1 MGGFYGCGKEGHT
14 RANCTEKLCSRRNGR
29 GHTADV
35 CPTSEEEAVLAMTG
49 EVGVR
54 VDVGEVDAVQAKAF

>member
-1 MGGFYGCGKEGHT
+1 MRGCYRCGKEGNI

-29 GHTADV
+29 EHTSDV

-54 VDVGEVDAVQAKAF
+54 VDVGEDDTV